1 MRQITTLD
9 KLKIG
14 QKAVIRNI
22 SVKSNIRRR
31 LIDIG
36 LVRNTIVECVLISPL
51 GEPCAYLIRGA
62 VIALRSEE
70 SSQIEIAL
78 I

>member
-1 MRQITTLD
+1 MRQITTLN

-14 QKAVIRNI
+14 QKAVIQNI
-22 SVKSNIRRR
+22 SVKSDIRRR

-36 LVRNTIVECVLISPL
+36 LVRNTTVECVLISPL